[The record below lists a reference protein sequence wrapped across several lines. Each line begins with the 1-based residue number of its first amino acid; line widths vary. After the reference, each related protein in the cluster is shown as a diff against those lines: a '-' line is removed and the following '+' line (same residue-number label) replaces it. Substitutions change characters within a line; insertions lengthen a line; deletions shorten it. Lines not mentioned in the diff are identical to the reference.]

1 MRPSQNFDPLGQVAV
16 TSHHPQLVRIGADH
30 VCQHVR
36 ITGIALRAGH
46 GAAFAIPTVAACES
60 LECPSLDLLAE
71 LDPTIDVRRDERFV
85 DDGDTLTASGW
96 LRGRA
101 AIAHLVV

>member
-1 MRPSQNFDPLGQVAV
+1 VRPSQNFDPLGQVAV